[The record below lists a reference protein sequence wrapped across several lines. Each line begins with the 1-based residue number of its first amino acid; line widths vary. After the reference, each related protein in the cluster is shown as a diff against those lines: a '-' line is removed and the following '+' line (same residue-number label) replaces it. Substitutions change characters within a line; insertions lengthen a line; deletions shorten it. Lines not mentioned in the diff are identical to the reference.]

1 VRSRPTTRQICPR
14 AQFFT
19 RALAGAVAE
28 PLDVPLAAETGLLDP
43 QAVAAC
49 TDTAVRMSAAAV
61 EAWLAGA
68 VAAGAVVN
76 RHQRD
81 RL

>member
-1 VRSRPTTRQICPR
+1 VTEKSASSVAVLNRSC
-14 AQFFT
+14 AESKEFT
-19 RALAGAVAE
+19 
-28 PLDVPLAAETGLLDP
+28 
-43 QAVAAC
+43 AAC

-81 RL
+81 HL